1 MEENQ
6 PAPTVGP
13 PTVLVMG
20 TSCGA
25 QPDGSVTVT
34 LYSWASVSDFKSTVP
49 TVALTGLI
57 PASVAQDLLTN
68 LDGAIMA
75 AAKNKEK

>member
-1 MEENQ
+1 
-6 PAPTVGP
+6 
-13 PTVLVMG
+13 
-20 TSCGA
+20 
-25 QPDGSVTVT
+25 
-34 LYSWASVSDFKSTVP
+34 VSDFKSTVP